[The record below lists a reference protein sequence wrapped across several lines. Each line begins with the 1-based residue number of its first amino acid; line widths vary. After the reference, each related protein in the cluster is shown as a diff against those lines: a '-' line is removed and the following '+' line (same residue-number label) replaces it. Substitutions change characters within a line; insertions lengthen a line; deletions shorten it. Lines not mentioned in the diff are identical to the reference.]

1 MSVHYMLDTNIV
13 SHIIKGNDPVVLKRV
28 TALSMDEV
36 EVSVITEAELMY
48 GLIKHGSPAGL
59 KLRIA
64 EFLIRVNVIPWD
76 SNAALAY
83 GTLRNG
89 CQKQGVTL
97 QHDMDML
104 IAAHA
109 LAQRSILVS
118 RDSVFGRVPP
128 QLGLN
133 VETW

>member
-89 CQKQGVTL
+89 CQKQGVAL
-97 QHDMDML
+97 QDMDML

-109 LAQRSILVS
+109 LAQRSVLVS
-118 RDSVFGRVPP
+118 RDSAFGQVSP